1 MSWSGAYLGDA
12 LRHVSQ
18 LTFRAEDRQS
28 PGRANFFIVVP
39 QVVLAPLMEH
49 VFSDK
54 SKYAEKQSHSL
65 KLTAAL
71 LAQRVGK
78 MHAIHRRKNGGNRSS
93 ISLSPLSE
101 YSHWNPV

>member
-1 MSWSGAYLGDA
+1 
-12 LRHVSQ
+12 
-18 LTFRAEDRQS
+18 
-28 PGRANFFIVVP
+28 
-39 QVVLAPLMEH
+39 MEH

-78 MHAIHRRKNGGNRSS
+78 MHAIHLRKTGGNRPSNPQSCLSYSS
-93 ISLSPLSE
+93 
-101 YSHWNPV
+101 H